1 MKSKNL
7 VLEQAG
13 CKSDRSKDLLPVPY
27 LNLVL
32 GLQV

>member
-13 CKSDRSKDLLPVPY
+13 CKSDLSEDLLPIPY

-32 GLQV
+32 ELQV